1 VTASGNSI
9 ASVYSNCP
17 ADEPLR
23 MLCGF
28 INDHD
33 PVHVIGPL
41 VTRLLGALVVVALV
55 VAAGRLLRGLVD
67 RTLERASRDRQ
78 LRILARN
85 LLNMTTLMI
94 AGLAALGSLGLSVSV
109 VVTSL
114 GLTGLVVGLALQDLL
129 RNVLAGIFLLVERPF
144 RIGNAISVGD
154 LSGTVETIQLR
165 TTGIRTVDGRL
176 AIMPNLNAFN
186 GIVINS
192 SALPLRRCTVSLS
205 VPQGVDPEALPAA
218 VRTELAQTPAI
229 ATEPT
234 PEVVTKPDPDGGV
247 SVRVTYWLDH
257 RMRDENAVA
266 ADLAPRLRAA
276 IGGMAC
282 APAPLAHA
290 PTGSGGARHDPAV
303 AL

>member
-1 VTASGNSI
+1 MTTGGHPV
-9 ASVYSNCP
+9 ASVDSNCP

-23 MLCGF
+23 MLFGF

-33 PVHVIGPL
+33 PVHFIGP
-41 VTRLLGALVVVALV
+41 VVIRLLDALVIVVLVVVV
-55 VAAGRLLRGLVD
+55 GRLLRGLVD
-67 RTLERASRDRQ
+67 RTLERASHDRQ

-85 LLNMTTLMI
+85 LFNMTTLMI
-94 AGLAALGSLGLSVSV
+94 VGLAALSALGLSVSV

-154 LSGTVETIQLR
+154 LTVESIELR

-186 GIVINS
+186 GTVINS
-192 SALPLRRCTVSLS
+192 GALPLRRCTVSLS
-205 VPQGVDPEALPAA
+205 VPPGRRPRGVARSRARRARADPGDRRRASPAGGPQA
-218 VRTELAQTPAI
+218 PPRRRHDPAREL
-229 ATEPT
+229 
-234 PEVVTKPDPDGGV
+234 
-247 SVRVTYWLDH
+247 
-257 RMRDENAVA
+257 
-266 ADLAPRLRAA
+266 LARPPHARRERGRRRHRAA
-276 IGGMAC
+276 PPRRIGGMAC
-282 APAPLAHA
+282 PPAPLAQA
-290 PTGSGGARHDPAV
+290 LTGSGARPDPAV